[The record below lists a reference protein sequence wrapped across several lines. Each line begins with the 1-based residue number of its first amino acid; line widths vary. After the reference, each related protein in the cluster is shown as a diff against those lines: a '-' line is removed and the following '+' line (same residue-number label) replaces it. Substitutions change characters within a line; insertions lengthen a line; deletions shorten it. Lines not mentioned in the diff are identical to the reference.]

1 MATYAKGIRSILNSK
16 RRKKVQICK
25 IVVRDIF
32 SKVIN
37 SCVIL
42 DNLFCVISQRCRCR
56 KFMLQMS
63 SPEAKSIDS
72 TFRPFLDFIVEKQI
86 PEEGDI
92 RIGNSK
98 F

>member
-1 MATYAKGIRSILNSK
+1 
-16 RRKKVQICK
+16 
-25 IVVRDIF
+25 
-32 SKVIN
+32 
-37 SCVIL
+37 
-42 DNLFCVISQRCRCR
+42 
-56 KFMLQMS
+56 MLQMS